1 MGGPGS
7 GGART
12 RSGPVR
18 DRGAIRRGRN
28 GDSGLTDLPISGRE
42 GDAPTWPL
50 GRPAKFERETWER
63 EWRRPQAIMWEK
75 LGWEVQV
82 ALYVRTMR
90 QATSAKASAGSTTNL
105 LRQMVNLGL
114 TEDGMARNRWRI
126 VDEPAA
132 ATAPRRAPSTSAKDR
147 LKVIG
152 GTDARSA

>member
-1 MGGPGS
+1 MSS
-7 GGART
+7 GGARS
-12 RSGPVR
+12 RSGPTR
-18 DRGAIRRGRN
+18 DPNAIRRGRN
-28 GDSGLTDLPISGRE
+28 GDSGLTPLPVSGRE
-42 GDAPTWPL
+42 GDPPAWPL
-50 GRPAKFERETWER
+50 ARPSKFERETWER

-90 QATSAKASAGSTTNL
+90 QATSPKASAGATTNL

-132 ATAPRRAPSTSAKDR
+132 AAAPRRAPSTSAKDR